1 MLHSITASYLRLR
14 LPGPENTLEL
24 EYTQPETGGFTM
36 IAIVTKGVAEDLS
49 VRLAP

>member
-24 EYTQPETGGFTM
+24 KYILPAIGGFTM
-36 IAIVTKGVAEDLS
+36 IDIVTKGVAEDLS